1 MWSLNSI
8 SCISNGTIREM
19 IQNNI
24 DFTDQLIKGKIAE
37 IVFEQM
43 IHQTKG
49 YTILEFGYEKVVRQ
63 LANER
68 KSDVARE
75 TIEIVRRASD
85 FAIVNEKTHD
95 ITLVE
100 VKYMYQITPKYVKQ
114 VAQNI
119 KKSWKRA
126 SLFIVSPEG
135 FFFGA
140 VSELVDNGGHIKPF
154 HHNHIPKNRQR
165 EYLALINKYIKS
177 E

>member
-1 MWSLNSI
+1 M
-8 SCISNGTIREM
+8 SN
-19 IQNNI
+19 IQ
-24 DFTDQLIKGKIAE
+24 FTDQLIKGKIAE

-63 LANER
+63 LAKER
-68 KSDVARE
+68 KNDAAKE
-75 TIEIVRRASD
+75 TIEIVRRAPD

-100 VKYMYQITPKYVKQ
+100 VKYMHQITPKYVRQ
-114 VAQNI
+114 AARDI

-126 SLFIVSPEG
+126 SLFIASPEG
-135 FFFGA
+135 FFFGS

-154 HHNHIPKNRQR
+154 HHNHITKKRQQ
-165 EYLALINKYIKS
+165 EYLALLNKYITNTQ
-177 E
+177 